1 MTKSIANNS
10 TSSTTKNIKE
20 TLNLTQN
27 KVNLSML
34 KATNTNNTNYSDIE
48 EDEIMFVDNE

>member
-34 KATNTNNTNYSDIE
+34 KVTNSNNTNYSDIE

>member
-10 TSSTTKNIKE
+10 TSSTIKNIKE

-34 KATNTNNTNYSDIE
+34 KATNTNNKNYSDIE

>member
-34 KATNTNNTNYSDIE
+34 KATNSNNTNYSDIE